1 MSKNILALIIFLVVN
16 HNNCQWTSLIK
27 DDLSNW
33 EIKQGDAQF
42 KLNDGVISAVS
53 VLNSPSTYLG
63 TKDFYSDFILEFEV
77 FVDKS

>member
-33 EIKQGDAQF
+33 EIKQGNAQF
-42 KLNDGVISAVS
+42 K
-53 VLNSPSTYLG
+53 
-63 TKDFYSDFILEFEV
+63 
-77 FVDKS
+77 